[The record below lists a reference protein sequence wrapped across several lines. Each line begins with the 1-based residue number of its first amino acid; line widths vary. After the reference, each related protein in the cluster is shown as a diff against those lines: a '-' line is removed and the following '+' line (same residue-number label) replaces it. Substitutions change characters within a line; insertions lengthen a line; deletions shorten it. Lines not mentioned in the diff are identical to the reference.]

1 MREAKPMNRLRQSW
15 SRMNGAHVLAVLCA
29 LYETVII
36 TRLLLVPHIANS
48 TLLAAMSANTW
59 TMPSFVLI
67 VVVTVIGI
75 WFCRR
80 WPFEMLL
87 AETALLLLVSAFY
100 GSAFSYLSVP
110 WAVALY
116 FAAAEIRN
124 LPSLMCGLIAAGLLG
139 LGGVALA
146 TLWHHDAGFTNF
158 LYPFVL
164 LYVVFVAIGMMV
176 RNYRSRRQS
185 QRALREEQERGEKM
199 ALQRD
204 KAVRQSRIAA
214 ELHDSVGHDLTA
226 IIALSEGL
234 DGVSGEPEINDAIG
248 MINDLARQGLAD
260 TRTAVKALQPDNQS
274 KDGHT
279 NQKNSHSAEPKVAG
293 DIERERQS
301 RNAIMPIQDVLHD
314 WDDIE
319 PILGHSRQIG
329 ITTALTETGRRLQ
342 DQRQA
347 DLAFNVTR
355 ESITNAIRHGQG
367 VNRIVVSWDHDAQG
381 GIAITVRDNGKSADG
396 LGRSNVAENNS
407 VVSNGQKDKTGL
419 ADSGN
424 NVGAYR
430 SGFKQAD
437 TVAPK
442 PIEHSDGTG
451 LARLKKN
458 VERVSGTFAAGPD
471 SDGWTVKAY
480 IPSLI
485 EPAGKQPQ
493 GGEQI

>member
-29 LYETVII
+29 LYETVIV

-48 TLLAAMSANTW
+48 TLRVAISANTW

-67 VVVTVIGI
+67 VVVAVVGI

-87 AETALLLLVSAFY
+87 AETALLLLVSALY

-116 FAAAEIRN
+116 FAASGNESMPLRV
-124 LPSLMCGLIAAGLLG
+124 CGLTAAGLLG
-139 LGGVALA
+139 LGSVVLA
-146 TLWHHDAGFTNF
+146 TVWHQDSGLTNF
-158 LYPFVL
+158 LYPLVL
-164 LYVVFVAIGMMV
+164 LYVIFVATGMMV
-176 RNYRSRRQS
+176 RNCREHRRSEQ
-185 QRALREEQERGEKM
+185 ALHDEQERGEKL

-234 DGVSGEPEINDAIG
+234 DDVSDKPEIDDAIG

-279 NQKNSHSAEPKVAG
+279 NQKNSHSAVPKVAG
-293 DIERERQS
+293 DIERDIQS

-329 ITTALTETGRRLQ
+329 IATALTETGRRPQ
-342 DQRQA
+342 DPQQA
-347 DLAFNVTR
+347 DLSFIITR

-367 VNRIVVSWDHDAQG
+367 VSRIVVSWDHDGRG
-381 GIAITVRDNGKSADG
+381 GIAIAVRDNGKSADG
-396 LGRSNVAENNS
+396 PNQDNVVEKNS
-407 VVSNGQKDKTGL
+407 AIPNGQKDETGL
-419 ADSGN
+419 ADSQRDA
-424 NVGAYR
+424 GADQP
-430 SGFKQAD
+430 GFKHAD
-437 TVAPK
+437 AISLES
-442 PIEHSDGTG
+442 IEHSDGTG
-451 LARLKKN
+451 LTRLEKS

-471 SDGWTVKAY
+471 ADGWTVKAY
-480 IPSLI
+480 IPSLT
-485 EPAGKQPQ
+485 EPVDRQFQ
-493 GGEQI
+493 GGVQI